1 MAANPFKGYYDKNGK
16 FTLGGAYTHEPGNPL
31 RRKVGY
37 DEDDMKIGLS
47 DQTRFVDDPRH
58 MANEDEYLSRHPIG
72 NPGKAIFHPGVA
84 GFYDHLTNDHGGH
97 RTALDVRG
105 DIRHGL
111 TVLRQAHPNGVP
123 GGHTFQE
130 AESVGYA
137 ARSHFYI
144 QRQHEAEKNSP
155 AGQRRAAMEAQA
167 NKKYDMWG
175 QEESPKP
182 APAPAVVTS
191 SKKTRT
197 KTKLPNDTLRAGVT
211 EMVKRVLPTRKK

>member
-1 MAANPFKGYYDKNGK
+1 MAANPMQGMYDKNGK
-16 FTLGGAYTHEPGNPL
+16 FTLGGAYTHEPGHPL

-58 MANEDEYLSRHPIG
+58 MRDEDEYMSRHPIG
-72 NPGKAIFHPGVA
+72 NPSKVFHPGVV
-84 GFYDHLTNDHGGH
+84 GSYDHLLNTHGGH

-111 TVLRQAHPNGVP
+111 TILKGRP
-123 GGHTFQE
+123 GGFTFPE
-130 AESVGYA
+130 AESLGYA

-155 AGQRRAAMEAQA
+155 AGQRKAAMEAQA
-167 NKKYDMWG
+167 SKKFDMWG

-197 KTKLPNDTLRAGVT
+197 KTRLPNDTLRAGVT